1 MMKNTL
7 KTVALFLIPI
17 LMLSGCTEQYV
28 LQTENFED
36 AIVVEATLTNELK
49 QQEIKISHT
58 YKIEATAPVAENGA
72 QVFITDSDGN
82 QYDFEDN
89 GTTYLSVLPFQAQPG
104 KLYRLSIT
112 TQNGKT
118 YQSSS
123 ETLTTDN
130 PMQEVVPTVMQKNG
144 QRGVGIVVKSYDPN
158 NMSKYY
164 RYTYEETYKI
174 IAPQWDNDRTILTQ
188 GENGTGILIIPRT
201 EETKTCYSTENST
214 DIIQTSTNDLSEDR
228 VNFTMRFISNQN
240 YIISH
245 RYSIMVRQYVQSL
258 AAYTF
263 YKTLKESSGSGSI
276 LSQNQPGFF
285 YGNMRSVDNPNEKVI
300 GFFEVASVSSQRVF
314 FNYVDLFPGEP
325 LPPYFADCT
334 IREYKYCFDFND
346 PDCKGAALL
355 SSIGSNS
362 LVYVDSSGNETF
374 FYMVVPPCGD
384 CTTFSSNIIP
394 SFWID

>member
-1 MMKNTL
+1 MIKHLLRITM
-7 KTVALFLIPI
+7 LFLLPI
-17 LMLSGCTEQYV
+17 LMLSGCTEQFI

-58 YKIEATAPVAENGA
+58 YKLEATTPIIETGA
-72 QVFITDSDGN
+72 QVYVTDSDGN
-82 QYDFEDN
+82 QYDFEEN
-89 GTTYLSVLPFQAQPG
+89 GDLYQSTLPFKAEPG
-104 KLYRLSIT
+104 KAYRLNIT

-123 ETLTTDN
+123 EVLTTEN
-130 PMQEVVPTVMQKNG
+130 PMQEVTPTVMQKDG
-144 QRGVGIVVKSYDPN
+144 QRGVGIVVNCYDPSN
-158 NMSKYY
+158 SSKYY
-164 RYTYEETYKI
+164 RYDYVETYKI
-174 IAPQWDNDRTILTQ
+174 IAPQWDNDKTILTQ
-188 GENGTGILIIPRT
+188 DSNGTGILIVPRT
-201 EETKTCYSTENST
+201 EETQTCYSTVSST

-228 VNFTMRFISNQN
+228 VNFAMRFISNQN
-240 YIISH
+240 YIITH
-245 RYSIMVRQYVQSL
+245 RYSIRVRQYVQSL

-285 YGNMRSVDNPNEKVI
+285 YGNMKSVDNPNEKVI
-300 GFFEVASVSSQRVF
+300 GFFEVASVSSQRIF
-314 FNYVDLFPGEP
+314 FNYADLFPGEP
-325 LPPYFADCT
+325 RPPYFTACD
-334 IREYKYCFDFND
+334 IRQYKYCFDFND

-362 LVYVDSSGNETF
+362 LVYVDSDGNQTYF
-374 FYMVVPPCGD
+374 FMVLPPCGD
-384 CTTFSSNIIP
+384 CTTFSSNIKP